1 MPIVYVY
8 AYDGET
14 KEYIHNA
21 EPAQIDPLEPENLIV
36 PANATTIAPPEV
48 GDKEVAVFN
57 EATGEW
63 QVKADRRGEVYYD
76 TATQEKITIDEIG
89 VTPKK
94 TWTAQ
99 APTDPEE
106 VWTGKAWEVPFA
118 ILVERK
124 KAELASARYNSATG
138 IITIDGHRYN
148 IDKDSQTSFNGV
160 QTAFAKGYITETE
173 WKTVDGFVILNEA
186 EFDRISG
193 ISLAYIQACFKME
206 RVLLGAV
213 DAATTPDELAVI
225 RWEAPNVEEVIA
237 ALSA

>member
-8 AYDGET
+8 AYDGNT

-21 EPAQIDPLEPENLIV
+21 EPAQVDPLEPGNLIV

-89 VTPKK
+89 ITPKK

-106 VWTGKAWEVPFA
+106 VWTGKAWEVPFGT
-118 ILVERK
+118 LVERK
-124 KAELASARYNSATG
+124 KAEIAAARYESATG
-138 IITIDGHRYN
+138 VITIDGHRYL
-148 IDKDSQTSFNGV
+148 IDKDSQV
-160 QTAFAKGYITETE
+160 AFSGKLLAFQMGAITETR
-173 WKTVDGFVILNEA
+173 WKTVDDFVDLTAA
-186 EFDRISG
+186 EFLFIVKV
-193 ISLAYIQACFKME
+193 IQAYIDACFVAE
-206 RVLLGAV
+206 SELVVAIA
-213 DAATTPDELAVI
+213 AATTPDELAVI
-225 RWEAPNVEEVIA
+225 KWVAPDVEEVIA